1 MTKKPKPP
9 CPLGANFKERFAQRL
24 AERPKISDEEFMRE
38 TEAEIGP
45 DGEYVDGPGIAI
57 VCGTDQPMTRG
68 AQRQNRTADTGIF
81 NPLLYQLSYL
91 GTGSRGGLREGRVL
105 NPEPRAQSS
114 ARVGCQRGA
123 PRSMLPSR
131 VTRRVPPMP
140 PRDSLALSWYGMLA
154 PGGLSI
160 RSRRSARELS
170 MPAATS
176 TSAVVSL

>member
-1 MTKKPKPP
+1 MSMVPVSRL
-9 CPLGANFKERFAQRL
+9 CAAQN
-24 AERPKISDEEFMRE
+24 
-38 TEAEIGP
+38 
-45 DGEYVDGPGIAI
+45 
-57 VCGTDQPMTRG
+57 G